1 MDQNFKSTKNEIE
14 RLLNKTKEI
23 INDPCFD
30 YKNQFILYERKND
43 FEANVY
49 NNKSTMM
56 LLSFDT
62 IDLVRE
68 ISQLEY
74 KDYYETIVDVI
85 GSEIFLYVFKKEI
98 KGYLIYI
105 KFSIRN
111 NKIIFCISFHVSK
124 ENKKGKV

>member
-1 MDQNFKSTKNEIE
+1 MEQHLKSSKNEIE
-14 RLLNKTKEI
+14 RLLNKTKKI

-30 YKNQFILYERKND
+30 YKKQFILDERKND
-43 FEANVY
+43 FEANIY

-56 LLSFDT
+56 LLNYET
-62 IDLVRE
+62 IDIVRE

-74 KDYYETIVDVI
+74 KDYYETILDVI

-124 ENKKGKV
+124 ED